1 MVDIVPLDGLISR
14 HMNYVFIVVAL
25 LAAYLLGSVP
35 AAYVMGRLRKGID
48 IRQVGSHNMGA
59 MNVFYSVGF
68 GEGLAV
74 LAFDIGKGA
83 AAVALVRLMG
93 TPELVQLLAGPV
105 AVVGH
110 NFPIFLNFK
119 GGRGGATCI
128 GILIYVMPWGIPF
141 YFGAFLLILAITRYP
156 TLSYSIAFVSF
167 PFIAWLI
174 YHRWE
179 FIVFA
184 IVLILLPGIRYLPRI
199 KEMRAK
205 GGNWGH
211 VVYRKGIRDRL

>member
-1 MVDIVPLDGLISR
+1 VNIA
-14 HMNYVFIVVAL
+14 FIFLAL
-25 LAAYLLGSVP
+25 VAAYLLGSVP
-35 AAYVMGRLRKGID
+35 AAYLMGRLRKGID

-68 GEGLAV
+68 GEGMAV

-83 AAVALVRLMG
+83 AAVFLARVMG
-93 TPELVQLLAGPV
+93 TPEIVQLLAGLM

-110 NFPIFLNFK
+110 NFPVFLNFK

-128 GILIYVMPWGIPF
+128 GILVFIMPWGIPF
-141 YFGAFLLILAITRYP
+141 YLGAFLLVLAIMRYP
-156 TLSYSIAFVSF
+156 TLSYSLAFVSF
-167 PFIAWLI
+167 PFVAWLI

-179 FIVFA
+179 FIVFSV
-184 IVLILLPGIRYLPRI
+184 VLVLLPLIRYIPRI
-199 KEMRAK
+199 REMRAK
-205 GGNWGH
+205 GGSWGH

>member
-1 MVDIVPLDGLISR
+1 MS
-14 HMNYVFIVVAL
+14 YVFVGLAL
-25 LAAYLLGSVP
+25 IFAYLLGSVP
-35 AAYVMGRLRKGID
+35 AAYLMGRLRKGID

-68 GEGLAV
+68 AEGLTV
-74 LAFDIGKGA
+74 LLFDIGKGA
-83 AAVALVRLMG
+83 AAVALARLMH
-93 TPELVQLLAGPV
+93 TPELVQLLAGIA

-141 YFGAFLLILAITRYP
+141 YLGAFLLVLAITRFP
-156 TLSYSIAFVSF
+156 TMSYSIAFIAF
-167 PFIAWLI
+167 PFVGWLV

-179 FIVFA
+179 FVIYPA
-184 IVLILLPGIRYLPRI
+184 ALLLLPTLRYVPRI
-199 KEMRAK
+199 IEMRAK
-205 GGNWGH
+205 GGGWGH